1 MTGSAMPGDG
11 VAERTNESSPVPMV
25 HALHDVAPSAA
36 HPPALPKDAAIRS
49 ISATIVE
56 APTLR
61 RHRLSNTEI
70 THQGY
75 VLVRV
80 MLENGVA
87 GIGEASTLGGPRWAE
102 ESVESIAA
110 AVDHYL
116 APALRGQPALAF
128 EANAAR
134 MAKAA
139 TRNFAAKGA
148 IETALMDA
156 VGKTLDLPASALLGG
171 AVRQRMGVIWAL
183 ASGDSAQELEEAR
196 EKLRR
201 REHRDFKIKFG
212 FNPPE
217 QDLKRLTT
225 LRRGLGDEVRL
236 IVDVNQG
243 WSEAECI
250 RFMPALEE
258 LDVALVEQ
266 PVSARLLEAMARVA
280 RRTSIPLLI
289 DEAAFTTEEL
299 ARSAAMGCGSA
310 YSLKLVK
317 SGGLF
322 EMKRAAG
329 VAAAHGL
336 ELYGGCLLES
346 SIGAAA
352 HLAVFA
358 TLPKLEW
365 GTEHFGP
372 RILVD
377 DLVTDPLRFEEFEVC
392 LPEGP
397 GLGVKLDED
406 KIRAF
411 ARKG

>member
-1 MTGSAMPGDG
+1 MTLAL
-11 VAERTNESSPVPMV
+11 AELSGPIARSTS
-25 HALHDVAPSAA
+25 LLTDT
-36 HPPALPKDAAIRS
+36 AIRN
-49 ISATIVE
+49 ISATIID
-56 APTLR
+56 APTTR
-61 RHRLSNTEI
+61 RHRLSNTEV
-70 THQGY
+70 TRQGF

-80 MLENGVA
+80 ALDNGVT

-110 AVDHYL
+110 AVTQYL
-116 APALRGQPALAF
+116 APALRGHPAIAF
-128 EANAAR
+128 EANGVR
-134 MAKAA
+134 MARAA
-139 TRNFAAKGA
+139 TRNFAAKAA
-148 IETALMDA
+148 IESALLDA
-156 VGKTLDLPASALLGG
+156 CGKTLDLPASTFLGG
-171 AVRQRMGVIWAL
+171 AVRDRVGVLWAL

-196 EKLRR
+196 EKMHR
-201 REHRDFKIKFG
+201 REHRDFKIKLG
-212 FNPPE
+212 FNTPKE
-217 QDLKRLTT
+217 DLKRLGA
-225 LRRGLGDEVRL
+225 LRAGLGDDVTL

-258 LDVALVEQ
+258 LGVALVEQ
-266 PVSARLLEAMARVA
+266 PVPAAQLAAMARVA
-280 RRTSIPLLI
+280 ARSSIPLLI
-289 DEAAFTTEEL
+289 DEAAFTKEEL
-299 ARSAAMGCGSA
+299 AHAAALGCGSV

-322 EMKRAAG
+322 ELKRAAG

-372 RILVD
+372 RILVQ
-377 DLVTDPLRFEEFEVC
+377 DLVTTPLRFENFEIVI
-392 LPEGP
+392 PDRP
-397 GLGVKLDED
+397 GLGVTLDED
-406 KIRAF
+406 RIRAF
-411 ARKG
+411 SRKD

>member
-1 MTGSAMPGDG
+1 MLAGI
-11 VAERTNESSPVPMV
+11 AELLETPRNVLRETI
-25 HALHDVAPSAA
+25 
-36 HPPALPKDAAIRS
+36 IRS

-61 RHRLSNTEI
+61 RHRLSNTEV

-80 MLENGVA
+80 LLDNGVT

-102 ESVESIAA
+102 ESVESISAA
-110 AVDHYL
+110 IVNYL
-116 APALRGQPALAF
+116 APVLRGGSAMAF
-128 EANAAR
+128 EANAIR
-134 MAKAA
+134 MGKAA

-148 IETALMDA
+148 IESALVDA
-156 VGKTLDLPASALLGG
+156 VGKTLGLPASALLGG
-171 AVRQRMGVIWAL
+171 AVRQRVGVIWAL
-183 ASGDSAQELEEAR
+183 ASGDSGQELEEAR

-212 FNPPE
+212 FDRPPN
-217 QDLKRLTT
+217 DLKRLET
-225 LRRGLGDEVRL
+225 LRRGLGDDVRL
-236 IVDVNQG
+236 IVDINQG

-250 RFMPALEE
+250 RFIPALEE

-266 PVSARLLEAMARVA
+266 PVPALQLEAMARVA
-280 RRTSIPLLI
+280 ARTSIPLLI
-289 DEAAFTTEEL
+289 DEAAFTKEEI
-299 ARSAAMGCGSA
+299 ARSAAMGCGSV

-352 HLAVFA
+352 HLAAFS
-358 TLPKLEW
+358 TMPKLEW

-377 DLVTDPLRFEEFEVC
+377 DLVTETLRFEEFEIC
-392 LPEGP
+392 IPEGP
-397 GLGVKLDED
+397 GLGVQLDED
-406 KIRAF
+406 KIRSF
-411 ARKG
+411 ARKD

>member
-1 MTGSAMPGDG
+1 MGRALIDIDIVEP
-11 VAERTNESSPVPMV
+11 VEQVRTSM
-25 HALHDVAPSAA
+25 
-36 HPPALPKDAAIRS
+36 KDTAIRN
-49 ISATIVE
+49 IHTTIVD
-56 APTLR
+56 APTRR
-61 RHRLSNTEI
+61 RHKLSNTEV

-80 MLENGVA
+80 LLENGIS

-102 ESVESIAA
+102 ESVESIQA
-110 AVDHYL
+110 AVMTYL
-116 APALRGQPALAF
+116 APALHGCPALAF
-128 EANAAR
+128 EANALR
-134 MAKAA
+134 MGKAV
-139 TRNFAAKGA
+139 TRNYAAKGA
-148 IETALMDA
+148 IESALLDA
-156 VGKTLDLPASALLGG
+156 AGKSLGLPASALLGG
-171 AVRQRMGVIWAL
+171 AVRERMEVIWAL
-183 ASGDSAQELEEAR
+183 ASGDVNQELEEAK

-201 REHRDFKIKFG
+201 REHRHFKIKFG
-212 FNPPE
+212 FNRPE
-217 QDLKRLTT
+217 EDLKRLQA
-225 LRRGLGDEVRL
+225 LRVGLGDDVRL

-266 PVSARLLEAMARVA
+266 PVSALQTEAMARLAA
-280 RRTSIPLLI
+280 RSSIPFLV
-289 DEAAFTTEEL
+289 DEAAFTKEDV
-299 ARSAAMGCGSA
+299 ARVATAGCGSV

-322 EMKRAAG
+322 EMKRAAA

-352 HLAVFA
+352 HLAAFC

-372 RILVD
+372 RILVE
-377 DLVTDPLRFEEFEVC
+377 DLVTNPIKFDEFQICV
-392 LPEGP
+392 PGGP
-397 GLGVKLDED
+397 GLGVEIDED
-406 KIRAF
+406 KVRAF
-411 ARKG
+411 ARKN

>member
-1 MTGSAMPGDG
+1 MAR
-11 VAERTNESSPVPMV
+11 VAANQDRDRKTMQQALAETAVRTEG
-25 HALHDVAPSAA
+25 PSARV
-36 HPPALPKDAAIRS
+36 KDTRIRS
-49 ISATIVE
+49 VSASIVE
-56 APTLR
+56 APTFR

-80 MLENGVA
+80 LLENGVV

-110 AVDHYL
+110 AVVHYL
-116 APALRGQPALAF
+116 SPALRGEPAMAF
-128 EANAAR
+128 EANALR
-134 MAKAA
+134 MGKAA

-148 IETALMDA
+148 VESALVDA
-156 VGKTLDLPASALLGG
+156 VGKTLGLPASALLGG
-171 AVRQRMGVIWAL
+171 AVRQSIPVIWAL
-183 ASGDSAQELEEAR
+183 ASGDSGQELEEAR
-196 EKLRR
+196 EKVRR

-212 FNPPE
+212 FNRPKD
-217 QDLKRLTT
+217 DLERLKA
-225 LRRGLGDEVRL
+225 LRLGLGDEVRL
-236 IVDVNQG
+236 IVDVNQA
-243 WSEAECI
+243 WSEADCI
-250 RFMPALEE
+250 RFLPVLEE

-266 PVSARLLEAMARVA
+266 PVPALQLEAMARVA
-280 RRTSIPLLI
+280 ARTSIPLLV
-289 DEAAFTTEEL
+289 DEAAFTKEEI
-299 ARSAAMGCGSA
+299 ARAGTMGCGSV

-352 HLAVFA
+352 HLAAFS

-377 DLVTDPLRFEEFEVC
+377 DLVVAPLQFEEFEIRV
-392 LPEGP
+392 PDGP
-397 GLGVKLDED
+397 GLGIELDED
-406 KIRAF
+406 KVRSF
-411 ARKG
+411 TRKE

>member
-1 MTGSAMPGDG
+1 MASAL
-11 VAERTNESSPVPMV
+11 AEMIVP
-25 HALHDVAPSAA
+25 ALHEGR
-36 HPPALPKDAAIRS
+36 HPRDTEIRS
-49 ISATIVE
+49 ITATILEV
-56 APTLR
+56 PTLR

-70 THQGY
+70 SHQGY

-80 MLENGVA
+80 FLDNGVA

-110 AVDHYL
+110 AIVSYL
-116 APALRGQPALAF
+116 APALCGQPALAF

-139 TRNFAAKGA
+139 TRNFAAKAA
-148 IETALMDA
+148 IESALLDA
-156 VGKTLDLPASALLGG
+156 AGKTLGLPASALLGG
-171 AVRQRMGVIWAL
+171 AVRQSTGVIWAL
-183 ASGDSAQELEEAR
+183 ASGDSGQELEEAK
-196 EKLRR
+196 EKIRLRQ
-201 REHRDFKIKFG
+201 HRDFKIKLG
-212 FNPPE
+212 FDRPTT
-217 QDLKRLTT
+217 DLKRLKT
-225 LRRGLGDEVRL
+225 LRQGLGDDTSL

-250 RFMPALEE
+250 RYLPALEE
-258 LDVALVEQ
+258 LGIALIEQ
-266 PVSARLLEAMARVA
+266 PVPAQQLEAMARVA
-280 RRTSIPLLI
+280 ARTSIPVLV
-289 DEAAFTTEEL
+289 DEAAFTREEI
-299 ARSAAMGCGSA
+299 ARAGAMGCGSV
-310 YSLKLVK
+310 YSLKLTK

-329 VAAAHGL
+329 VASAHGL

-352 HLAVFA
+352 HLAAFA

-372 RILVD
+372 RILVE
-377 DLVTDPLRFEEFEVC
+377 DLVTKPLRFEEFEIY

-397 GLGVKLDED
+397 GLGVELDED
-406 KIRAF
+406 KVRAF
-411 ARKG
+411 ARKD

>member
-1 MTGSAMPGDG
+1 MMMHALAE
-11 VAERTNESSPVPMV
+11 VAESKEHRRPLLKETT
-25 HALHDVAPSAA
+25 
-36 HPPALPKDAAIRS
+36 IRN

-70 THQGY
+70 THQDY

-80 MLENGVA
+80 LLDNGIT

-102 ESVESIAA
+102 ESVESISAA
-110 AVDHYL
+110 ILNYL
-116 APALRGQPALAF
+116 GPALRGEPAMAF
-128 EANAAR
+128 EANAIR
-134 MAKAA
+134 MGAA
-139 TRNFAAKGA
+139 AIRNFSAKGA
-148 IETALMDA
+148 LESALVDA
-156 VGKTLDLPASALLGG
+156 VGKTLGLPASALLGG

-183 ASGDSAQELEEAR
+183 ASGDSAQELEEAK
-196 EKLRR
+196 EKLRL

-212 FNPPE
+212 FNRP
-217 QDLKRLTT
+217 QVDLKRLES
-225 LRRGLGDEVRL
+225 LRLGLGSEARL

-266 PVSARLLEAMARVA
+266 PVPALQLEAMSRVA
-280 RRTSIPLLI
+280 TRTSIPLLI
-289 DEAAFTTEEL
+289 DEAAFTKEEV
-299 ARSAAMGCGSA
+299 ARAGAMGCGSV

-352 HLAVFA
+352 HLAAFS

-365 GTEHFGP
+365 GTEQFGP
-372 RILVD
+372 RILVE
-377 DLVTDPLRFEEFEVC
+377 DLVTEPLRFEEFEICV
-392 LPEGP
+392 PEGP
-397 GLGVKLDED
+397 GLGVQLDED
-406 KIRAF
+406 KIRSF
-411 ARKG
+411 ARKD

>member
-1 MTGSAMPGDG
+1 MT
-11 VAERTNESSPVPMV
+11 
-25 HALHDVAPSAA
+25 
-36 HPPALPKDAAIRS
+36 PAVKELPKTDSLPRHRPSDTAIRD
-49 ISATIVE
+49 ISATILQV
-56 APTLR
+56 PTFR
-61 RHRLSNTEI
+61 RHRLSNTEV

-80 MLENGVA
+80 LLNNGVS

-102 ESVESIAA
+102 ESVESIAT
-110 AVDHYL
+110 AVETYL
-116 APALRGQPALAF
+116 APALLGQPAMNF
-128 EANAAR
+128 EANASLMGR
-134 MAKAA
+134 AA
-139 TRNFAAKGA
+139 TRNHAAKA
-148 IETALMDA
+148 AVETALFDA
-156 VGKTLDLPASALLGG
+156 VGKSLDLPATALLGG
-171 AVRQRMGVIWAL
+171 PVRRRLGVIWAL
-183 ASGDSAQELEEAR
+183 ASGDSGQELEEAR

-212 FNPPE
+212 FNQPAD
-217 QDLKRLTT
+217 DLKRLEA
-225 LRRGLGDEVRL
+225 LRKGLGDDIKL
-236 IVDVNQG
+236 IVDVNQA

-250 RFMPALEE
+250 RFMPALHA

-266 PVSARLLEAMARVA
+266 PVAARQLDAMARVA
-280 RRTSIPLLI
+280 ARSPIPLLI
-289 DEAAFTTEEL
+289 DEAAFANEEI
-299 ARSAAMGCGSA
+299 ARAGAMGCGSV

-317 SGGLF
+317 SGGLL

-352 HLAVFA
+352 HLAVFS

-372 RILVD
+372 RILVN
-377 DLVTDPLRFEEFEVC
+377 DLVTQPLRFADFAVEI
-392 LPEGP
+392 PDGP
-397 GLGVKLDED
+397 GLGVELDED
-406 KIRAF
+406 KVRAF

>member
-1 MTGSAMPGDG
+1 MA
-11 VAERTNESSPVPMV
+11 
-25 HALHDVAPSAA
+25 HALAEIAEPTE
-36 HPPALPKDAAIRS
+36 HPRTLLKDTTIRS
-49 ISATIVE
+49 IGATIVE
-56 APTLR
+56 VPTLR

-70 THQGY
+70 THQSY

-80 MLENGVA
+80 LLDNGVT

-102 ESVESIAA
+102 ESVELISAT
-110 AVDHYL
+110 VLNYL
-116 APALRGQPALAF
+116 APALRGEPAMAF
-128 EANAAR
+128 EANAIR
-134 MAKAA
+134 MGKAA

-148 IETALMDA
+148 LESALVDA
-156 VGKTLDLPASALLGG
+156 VGKTLGLPAGALLGG

-183 ASGDSAQELEEAR
+183 ASGDSTQELEEAQ

-212 FNPPE
+212 FNRP
-217 QDLKRLTT
+217 QAD
-225 LRRGLGDEVRL
+225 LRRLEALRLGLGGEVRL

-250 RFMPALEE
+250 RFIPALEE
-258 LDVALVEQ
+258 LDVALLEQ
-266 PVSARLLEAMARVA
+266 PVPAPQLEAMSRVA
-280 RRTSIPLLI
+280 MRTSIPLLI
-289 DEAAFTTEEL
+289 DEAAFTKEEV
-299 ARSAAMGCGSA
+299 ARSAAMGCGSV

-322 EMKRAAG
+322 EMKRAAT
-329 VAAAHGL
+329 VAAAYGL

-352 HLAVFA
+352 HLAAFS

-372 RILVD
+372 RILVEE
-377 DLVTDPLRFEEFEVC
+377 LVTEPLRFEEFEIIV
-392 LPEGP
+392 PEGP

-406 KIRAF
+406 KIRSF
-411 ARKG
+411 ARKD